1 MSEEPE
7 WFRKEREA
15 YARALK
21 AEPYLKFAVRQI
33 LMRTAARMMEMAR
46 SIRPK
51 ADYSQ

>member
-21 AEPYLKFAVRQI
+21 SEPYLKWAVRQI
-33 LMRTAARMMEMAR
+33 LMRTAARMLKFSR
-46 SIRPK
+46 SIAPK